1 MHIVFLDTKTVGDT
15 DNLKELNELGDV
27 TFYPMT
33 TSDQTAERIK
43 KADIVITNKVVLDGP
58 LIRSATQLKLICIAA
73 TGMNNVDLEAAENL
87 GIPVMNVSGYAA
99 NSVAQATFAMILHL
113 LQGVSFYDL
122 YVKSG
127 EYSKSDIFTN
137 HDHPFWELRDK
148 RFGIIGMGTIGR
160 KVATVA
166 EAFGCEVVYFSTSG
180 KNSGQPHLQ
189 LSLRELLKT
198 SDIVSIHAPLNQNTA
213 RLIGYEEISKMKKH
227 ALLINTGRGGIVVES
242 ELANALDENLIAG
255 AALDV
260 FEKEPISSD
269 NPLLKIKQSEKLVM
283 VPHIAW
289 ASIEAR
295 RELIDGVIQ
304 NIKRFMK
311 ES

>member
-1 MHIVFLDTKTVGDT
+1 MHIVFLDVKTVGDT
-15 DNLKELNELGDV
+15 ENLKELNELGEV

-33 TSDQTAERIK
+33 TTDQTADRIK

-58 LIRSATQLKLICIAA
+58 LLRSATQLKLICIAA

-87 GIPVMNVSGYAA
+87 GISVMNVSGYAA
-99 NSVAQATFAMILHL
+99 NSVAQTTFAMILHL
-113 LQGVSFYDL
+113 LQGVSFYDH

-137 HDHPFWELRDK
+137 HNWPFWELHGK
-148 RFGIIGMGTIGR
+148 RFGIIGMGTIGQ

-166 EAFGCEVVYFSTSG
+166 EAFGCEVAYFSTSG
-180 KNSGQPHLQ
+180 KNSGQPYQQ
-189 LSLRELLKT
+189 LSLSELLNT
-198 SDIVSIHAPLNQNTA
+198 SDIVSIHAPLNQNTES
-213 RLIGYEEISKMKKH
+213 LIGYEEISRMKEH

-242 ELANALDENLIAG
+242 ELARALDENMIAG

-260 FEKEPISSD
+260 FEKEPISSG
-269 NPLLKIKQSEKLVM
+269 NPLLKIKQSDKLVL

-295 RELIDGVIQ
+295 SELINGVIE
-304 NIKRFMK
+304 NIKEFK
-311 ES
+311 EGN

>member
-1 MHIVFLDTKTVGDT
+1 MHIVFLDTKTVGET
-15 DNLKELNELGDV
+15 DNLKELNELGEV

-33 TSDQTAERIK
+33 TSEQSAERIK
-43 KADIVITNKVVLDGP
+43 KADIIITNKVVLDGP

-99 NSVAQATFAMILHL
+99 NSVAQTTFAMILQL
-113 LQGVSFYDL
+113 LQGISFYDH

-137 HDHPFWELRDK
+137 LDRPFWELNGK
-148 RFGIIGMGTIGR
+148 RFGIIGMGIIGR

-180 KNSGQPHLQ
+180 KNSGQPYPQ
-189 LSLRELLKT
+189 LSLRDLLKT
-198 SDIVSIHAPLNQNTA
+198 SDIVSIHAPLNQNTEN
-213 RLIGYEEISKMKKH
+213 LIGYMEISAMKDH

-242 ELANALDENLIAG
+242 ELAKALDENLIAG
-255 AALDV
+255 VALDV
-260 FEKEPISSD
+260 FGKEPIPSD
-269 NPLLKIKQSEKLVM
+269 SPLLKLKQSEKLILI
-283 VPHIAW
+283 PHIAW
-289 ASIEAR
+289 ASKEAR

-304 NIKRFMK
+304 NIKNFLK
-311 ES
+311 KD

>member
-1 MHIVFLDTKTVGDT
+1 MHIVFLDTKTVGET
-15 DNLKELNELGDV
+15 ANLEELNELGDV
-27 TFYPMT
+27 TFYSMT
-33 TSDQTAERIK
+33 SPEQTADRIK

-99 NSVAQATFAMILHL
+99 RSVAQVTFAMILHL
-113 LQGVSFYDL
+113 LQGIPYYDH

-137 HDHPFWELRDK
+137 HDRPFWELSGK
-148 RFGIIGMGTIGR
+148 RFGIIGMGTIGQ
-160 KVATVA
+160 KVASVA

-180 KNSGQPHLQ
+180 KNSGQPYLQ

-198 SDIVSIHAPLNQNTA
+198 SDIVSIHAPLNENTKD
-213 RLIGYEEISKMKKH
+213 LIGYEEISRMKDH
-227 ALLINTGRGGIVVES
+227 ALLINTGRGGIIVES
-242 ELANALDENLIAG
+242 DLARALDENLIAG

-260 FEKEPISSD
+260 FEKEPIPSD
-269 NPLLKIKQSEKLVM
+269 NPLLKLKKSKKLVL

-295 RELIDGVIQ
+295 SELINGVIE
-304 NIKRFMK
+304 NIKNMQNQ
-311 ES
+311 

>member
-1 MHIVFLDTKTVGDT
+1 MHIVFLDTKTVGET
-15 DNLKELNELGDV
+15 DNLNELNELGDV

-33 TSDQTAERIK
+33 TSEQTAERIK
-43 KADIVITNKVVLDGP
+43 KADIIITNKVVLDGP

-87 GIPVMNVSGYAA
+87 GISVMNVSGYAA
-99 NSVAQATFAMILHL
+99 NSVAQTTFAMILQL
-113 LQGVSFYDL
+113 LQGIPFYDH

-137 HDHPFWELRDK
+137 LDRPFWELNGK
-148 RFGIIGMGTIGR
+148 RFGIIGMGIIGR

-180 KNSGQPHLQ
+180 KNSGQPYPQ

-198 SDIVSIHAPLNQNTA
+198 SDIVSIHAPLNQNTEK
-213 RLIGYEEISKMKKH
+213 LIGYAEISAMKDH

-242 ELANALDENLIAG
+242 ELAKALDENLIAG

-260 FEKEPISSD
+260 FEKEPIPSD
-269 NPLLKIKQSEKLVM
+269 TPLLKVKQSEKLILI
-283 VPHIAW
+283 PHIAW
-289 ASIEAR
+289 ASKEAR
-295 RELIDGVIQ
+295 RELINGVIR
-304 NIKRFMK
+304 NIKSLTVM
-311 ES
+311 

>member
-1 MHIVFLDTKTVGDT
+1 MHIVFLDTKTVGDV
-15 DNLKELNELGDV
+15 DNLKELNELGEV

-33 TSDQTAERIK
+33 TSEHTADRIK

-99 NSVAQATFAMILHL
+99 NSVAQVTFAMILHL
-113 LQGVSFYDL
+113 MQGISFYDH

-137 HDHPFWELRDK
+137 HDRPFWELRGK

-180 KNSGQPHLQ
+180 KNSGQPYLQ
-189 LSLRELLKT
+189 LSLRELLNT
-198 SDIVSIHAPLNQNTA
+198 SDIVSIHAPLNQNTEG
-213 RLIGYEEISKMKKH
+213 LIGYEEISKMKEH
-227 ALLINTGRGGIVVES
+227 ALLINTGRGGIIVES
-242 ELANALDENLIAG
+242 ELAKALDENQIAG

-260 FEKEPISSD
+260 FEKEPIASD
-269 NPLLKIKQSEKLVM
+269 NPLLKIRHSEKLVM
-283 VPHIAW
+283 IPHIAW

-295 RELIDGVIQ
+295 SELISGVIH
-304 NIKRFMK
+304 NIKSFMR

>member
-1 MHIVFLDTKTVGDT
+1 MHIVFLDTKTVGET
-15 DNLKELNELGDV
+15 DNLNELNELGDV

-33 TSDQTAERIK
+33 TSEQTAERIK
-43 KADIVITNKVVLDGP
+43 KADIIITNKVVLDGP

-87 GIPVMNVSGYAA
+87 GISVMNVSGYAA
-99 NSVAQATFAMILHL
+99 NSVAQTTFAMILQL
-113 LQGVSFYDL
+113 LQGIPFYDR

-137 HDHPFWELRDK
+137 LDRPFWELNGK
-148 RFGIIGMGTIGR
+148 RFGIIGMGIIGR

-180 KNSGQPHLQ
+180 KNSGQPYPQ

-198 SDIVSIHAPLNQNTA
+198 SDIVSIHAPLNQNTEK
-213 RLIGYEEISKMKKH
+213 LIGYAEISAMKDH

-242 ELANALDENLIAG
+242 ELAKALDENLIAG

-260 FEKEPISSD
+260 FEKEPIPSD
-269 NPLLKIKQSEKLVM
+269 TLLLKVKQSEKLILI
-283 VPHIAW
+283 PHIAW
-289 ASIEAR
+289 ASKEAR
-295 RELIDGVIQ
+295 RELINGVIR
-304 NIKRFMK
+304 NIKSLTVM
-311 ES
+311 

>member
-1 MHIVFLDTKTVGDT
+1 MHIVFLDTKTVGET

-33 TSDQTAERIK
+33 TSEQTADRIK

-73 TGMNNVDLEAAENL
+73 TGMNNVDLDAAENL
-87 GIPVMNVSGYAA
+87 GIPVLNVSGYAT
-99 NSVAQATFAMILHL
+99 NSVTQATFAMTLHL
-113 LQGVSFYDL
+113 LQGVSFYDH

-137 HDHPFWELRDK
+137 HDRPFWELHGK
-148 RFGIIGMGTIGR
+148 RFGIIGMGTIGQN
-160 KVATVA
+160 VATVA
-166 EAFGCEVVYFSTSG
+166 EAFGCEVTYFSTSG
-180 KNSGQPHLQ
+180 KNSGQPYLQ
-189 LSLRELLKT
+189 LSLSELLKT
-198 SDIVSIHAPLNQNTA
+198 SDIVSIHAPLNQNTEG
-213 RLIGYEEISKMKKH
+213 LIGYEEISKMKKH

-242 ELANALDENLIAG
+242 ELARALDENLIAG

-260 FEKEPISSD
+260 FEKEPIASD
-269 NPLLKIKQSEKLVM
+269 NPLLKIKQSKKLVLE
-283 VPHIAW
+283 PHIAW

-295 RELIDGVIQ
+295 SELINGVIQ
-304 NIKRFMK
+304 NIKSYLK
-311 ES
+311 EN

>member
-1 MHIVFLDTKTVGDT
+1 MQIVFLDTKTVGDT

-33 TSDQTAERIK
+33 NSEQTAERIK
-43 KADIVITNKVVLDGP
+43 KADVVITNKVVLDGP

-87 GIPVMNVSGYAA
+87 GIPVKNVSGYAA

-113 LQGVSFYDL
+113 LQGVSFYDD

-137 HDHPFWELRDK
+137 HDRPFWELHGK

-166 EAFGCEVVYFSTSG
+166 EAFGCDVVYFSTSG
-180 KNSGQPHLQ
+180 KNSGQPYQQ
-189 LSLRELLKT
+189 LSLSELLKT
-198 SDIVSIHAPLNQNTA
+198 SDIVSIHAPLNQNTEG
-213 RLIGYEEISKMKKH
+213 LIGYEEISRMKDH
-227 ALLINTGRGGIVVES
+227 AILINTGRGGIVVEA
-242 ELANALDENLIAG
+242 ELAGALDENLIAG

-269 NPLLKIKQSEKLVM
+269 SPLLKIKQSEKLVM
-283 VPHIAW
+283 IPHIAW

-295 RELIDGVIQ
+295 RELIVGVIQ
-304 NIKRFMK
+304 NIKNFIDQY
-311 ES
+311 

>member
-1 MHIVFLDTKTVGDT
+1 MHIVFLDTKTVGET
-15 DNLKELNELGDV
+15 DNLNELNELGDV

-33 TSDQTAERIK
+33 TSEQTAERIK
-43 KADIVITNKVVLDGP
+43 KADIIITNKVVLDGP

-87 GIPVMNVSGYAA
+87 GISVMNVSGYAA
-99 NSVAQATFAMILHL
+99 NSVAQTTFAMILQL
-113 LQGVSFYDL
+113 LQGIPFYDR

-137 HDHPFWELRDK
+137 LDRPFWELNGK
-148 RFGIIGMGTIGR
+148 RFGIIGMGIIGR

-180 KNSGQPHLQ
+180 KNSGQPYPQ

-198 SDIVSIHAPLNQNTA
+198 SDIVSIHAPLNQNTEK
-213 RLIGYEEISKMKKH
+213 LIGYAEISAMKDH

-242 ELANALDENLIAG
+242 ELAKALDENLIAG

-260 FEKEPISSD
+260 FEKEPIPSD
-269 NPLLKIKQSEKLVM
+269 TPLLKVKQSEKLILI
-283 VPHIAW
+283 PHIAW
-289 ASIEAR
+289 ASKEAR
-295 RELIDGVIQ
+295 RELINGVIR
-304 NIKRFMK
+304 NIKSLTVM
-311 ES
+311 

>member
-1 MHIVFLDTKTVGDT
+1 MDTKTVGDT
-15 DNLKELNELGDV
+15 DNLKELNELGEV

-43 KADIVITNKVVLDGP
+43 KADVVITNKVVLDGP

-99 NSVAQATFAMILHL
+99 NSVAQTTFAMILHL
-113 LQGVSFYDL
+113 LQGVSFYDH

-127 EYSKSDIFTN
+127 EYSKSDMFTN
-137 HDHPFWELRDK
+137 HDRPFWELRGK

-180 KNSGQPHLQ
+180 KNSGQPYLQ

-198 SDIVSIHAPLNQNTA
+198 SDIVSIHAPLNQNTEG
-213 RLIGYEEISKMKKH
+213 LIGYEEISKMKDH

-242 ELANALDENLIAG
+242 ELARALDEDLIAG
-255 AALDV
+255 SALDV

-269 NPLLKIKQSEKLVM
+269 NPLLKIKQSEKLIM

-295 RELIDGVIQ
+295 TGLINGVIR
-304 NIKRFMK
+304 NIKSFK
-311 ES
+311 DSN

>member
-1 MHIVFLDTKTVGDT
+1 MHIVFLDTKTVGET
-15 DNLKELNELGDV
+15 ANLEELNELGDV
-27 TFYPMT
+27 TFYSMT
-33 TSDQTAERIK
+33 SPEQTADRIK

-99 NSVAQATFAMILHL
+99 RSVAQVTFAMILHL
-113 LQGVSFYDL
+113 LQGIPYYDHF
-122 YVKSG
+122 VKSG

-137 HDHPFWELRDK
+137 HDRPYWELSGK

-160 KVATVA
+160 KVASVA

-180 KNSGQPHLQ
+180 KNSGQPYLQ

-198 SDIVSIHAPLNQNTA
+198 SDIVSIHAPLNENTKD
-213 RLIGYEEISKMKKH
+213 LIGYEEISRMKDH
-227 ALLINTGRGGIVVES
+227 ALLINTGRGGIIIES
-242 ELANALDENLIAG
+242 DLARALDENLIAG

-260 FEKEPISSD
+260 FEKEPIPLD
-269 NPLLKIKQSEKLVM
+269 NPLLKLKKSKKLVL

-295 RELIDGVIQ
+295 SELINGVIE
-304 NIKRFMK
+304 NIKNMQDK
-311 ES
+311 

>member
-1 MHIVFLDTKTVGDT
+1 MHIVFLDTKTVGET
-15 DNLKELNELGDV
+15 VNLEELNELGDV
-27 TFYPMT
+27 TFYSMT
-33 TSDQTAERIK
+33 SPEQTADRIK

-99 NSVAQATFAMILHL
+99 RSVAQATFAMILHL
-113 LQGVSFYDL
+113 LQGIPYYDHF
-122 YVKSG
+122 VKSG

-137 HDHPFWELRDK
+137 HDRPYWELSGK
-148 RFGIIGMGTIGR
+148 CFGIIGMGTIGR
-160 KVATVA
+160 KVASVA

-180 KNSGQPHLQ
+180 KNSGQPYLQ

-198 SDIVSIHAPLNQNTA
+198 SDIVSIHAPLNENTKD
-213 RLIGYEEISKMKKH
+213 LIGYEEISRMKNH
-227 ALLINTGRGGIVVES
+227 ALLINTGRGGIIVES
-242 ELANALDENLIAG
+242 DLARALDENLIAG

-260 FEKEPISSD
+260 FEKEPIPSD
-269 NPLLKIKQSEKLVM
+269 NPLLKLKKSEKLVL

-295 RELIDGVIQ
+295 SELINGVIE
-304 NIKRFMK
+304 NIKNMQNQ
-311 ES
+311 

>member
-1 MHIVFLDTKTVGDT
+1 MHIVFLDTKTVGET
-15 DNLKELNELGDV
+15 ANLEELNELGDV
-27 TFYPMT
+27 TFYSMT
-33 TSDQTAERIK
+33 LPEQTADRIK

-87 GIPVMNVSGYAA
+87 EIPVMNVSGYAA
-99 NSVAQATFAMILHL
+99 NSVAQVTFAMILHL
-113 LQGVSFYDL
+113 LQGVSYYDH

-137 HDHPFWELRDK
+137 HDRPFWELSGK
-148 RFGIIGMGTIGR
+148 RFGIIGLGTIGQ
-160 KVATVA
+160 KVASVA

-180 KNSGQPHLQ
+180 KNPGQPYLQ

-198 SDIVSIHAPLNQNTA
+198 SDIVSIHAPLNENTKD
-213 RLIGYEEISKMKKH
+213 LIGYEEISRMKDR
-227 ALLINTGRGGIVVES
+227 ALLINTGRGGIIVES
-242 ELANALDENLIAG
+242 DLARALDENLIAG

-260 FEKEPISSD
+260 FEKEPIPSD
-269 NPLLKIKQSEKLVM
+269 NPLLKLKKSEKLVL

-295 RELIDGVIQ
+295 SELINGVIE
-304 NIKRFMK
+304 NIKNMQDQ
-311 ES
+311 

>member
-1 MHIVFLDTKTVGDT
+1 MQIVFLDTKTVGDT

-33 TSDQTAERIK
+33 TSEQTAERIK
-43 KADIVITNKVVLDGP
+43 KADVIITNKVVLDGP
-58 LIRSATQLKLICIAA
+58 LIRSASHLKLICIAA
-73 TGMNNVDLEAAENL
+73 TGMNNVDLEAADNL
-87 GIPVMNVSGYAA
+87 GIPVVNVSGYAA
-99 NSVAQATFAMILHL
+99 NSVAQVTFAMILHL
-113 LQGVSFYDL
+113 LQEVPYYDH

-127 EYSKSDIFTN
+127 EYSKSDMFTN
-137 HDHPFWELRDK
+137 HDRPFWELHGK

-180 KNSGQPHLQ
+180 KNSGQPFLQ

-198 SDIVSIHAPLNQNTA
+198 SDIVSIHAPLNQNTEG
-213 RLIGYEEISKMKKH
+213 LIGYEEISKMKNH
-227 ALLINTGRGGIVVES
+227 ALLINTGRGGIIIES
-242 ELANALDENLIAG
+242 DLARALDEDLIAG

-260 FEKEPISSD
+260 FETEPISPD
-269 NPLLKIKQSEKLVM
+269 NPLLKIRKRDRLVV

-295 RELIDGVIQ
+295 SQLINGVIE
-304 NIKRFMK
+304 NIKSFK
-311 ES
+311 AEQ

>member
-1 MHIVFLDTKTVGDT
+1 MHIVFLDTKTVGET
-15 DNLKELNELGDV
+15 ANLEELNELGDV
-27 TFYPMT
+27 TFYSMT
-33 TSDQTAERIK
+33 SPEQTADRIK

-99 NSVAQATFAMILHL
+99 RSVAQATFAMILHL
-113 LQGVSFYDL
+113 LQGIPYYDHF
-122 YVKSG
+122 VKSG

-137 HDHPFWELRDK
+137 HDRPYWELSGK
-148 RFGIIGMGTIGR
+148 CFGIIGMGTIGR
-160 KVATVA
+160 KVASVA

-180 KNSGQPHLQ
+180 KNSGQPYLQ

-198 SDIVSIHAPLNQNTA
+198 SDIVSIHAPLNENTKD
-213 RLIGYEEISKMKKH
+213 LIGYEEISRMKDH
-227 ALLINTGRGGIVVES
+227 ALLINTGRGGIIVES
-242 ELANALDENLIAG
+242 DLARALDENLIAG

-260 FEKEPISSD
+260 FEKEPIPLD
-269 NPLLKIKQSEKLVM
+269 NPLLKLKKSEKLVL

-295 RELIDGVIQ
+295 SELINGVIE
-304 NIKRFMK
+304 NIKNMQDQ
-311 ES
+311 

>member
-1 MHIVFLDTKTVGDT
+1 MHIVFLDAKTVGET

-33 TSDQTAERIK
+33 TTEQTADRIK

-73 TGMNNVDLEAAENL
+73 TGMNNVDLAAAENL
-87 GIPVMNVSGYAA
+87 GIPVLNVSGYAA
-99 NSVAQATFAMILHL
+99 NSVAQVTFAMILHL
-113 LQGVSFYDL
+113 LQGVNYYDHF
-122 YVKSG
+122 VKSG

-137 HDHPFWELRDK
+137 HDRPFWELRGK
-148 RFGIIGMGTIGR
+148 RFGIIGLGTIGR

-180 KNSGQPHLQ
+180 KNSGQPYLQ
-189 LSLRELLKT
+189 LSLRELLST
-198 SDIVSIHAPLNQNTA
+198 SDIVSIHAPLNQNTEG
-213 RLIGYEEISKMKKH
+213 LIGYEEISKMKTH
-227 ALLINTGRGGIVVES
+227 ALLINTGRGGIIIES
-242 ELANALDENLIAG
+242 DLAKALDEQLIAG
-255 AALDV
+255 AGLDV

-269 NPLLKIKQSEKLVM
+269 NPLLKIKQTEKLVL

-295 RELIDGVIQ
+295 SELINGVIQ
-304 NIKRFMK
+304 NIKSFK
-311 ES
+311 GLV

>member
-1 MHIVFLDTKTVGDT
+1 MQIVFLDTKTVGDT
-15 DNLKELNELGDV
+15 DNLKELNELGEV
-27 TFYPMT
+27 TFYPVT
-33 TSDQTAERIK
+33 APEQTVDRIK
-43 KADIVITNKVVLDGP
+43 KADVVITNKVVLDGP
-58 LIRSATQLKLICIAA
+58 LIRSAAQLKLICIAA

-87 GIPVMNVSGYAA
+87 GIPVLNVSGYAA

-113 LQGVSFYDL
+113 LQGVPFYDH

-137 HDHPFWELRDK
+137 HDRPFWELRGK

-160 KVATVA
+160 KVATVS

-180 KNSGQPHLQ
+180 KNSGQRYMQ
-189 LSLRELLKT
+189 LSVKELLVT
-198 SDIVSIHAPLNQNTA
+198 SDIVSIHAPLNQNTEG
-213 RLIGYEEISKMKKH
+213 LIGYEEISKMKNH
-227 ALLINTGRGGIVVES
+227 ALLINTGRGGIILEAD
-242 ELANALDENLIAG
+242 LAKALDEDLIAG

-260 FEKEPISSD
+260 FDKEPISAD
-269 NPLLKIKQSEKLVM
+269 NPLLKVKKSEKLIM

-295 RELIDGVIQ
+295 SELINGVIE
-304 NIKRFMK
+304 NIK
-311 ES
+311 SLISDH

>member
-1 MHIVFLDTKTVGDT
+1 MHIVFLDTKTVGET
-15 DNLKELNELGDV
+15 ANLEELNELGDV
-27 TFYPMT
+27 TFYSMT
-33 TSDQTAERIK
+33 SPEQTADRIK

-99 NSVAQATFAMILHL
+99 RSVAQATFAMILHL
-113 LQGVSFYDL
+113 LQGIPYYDHF
-122 YVKSG
+122 VKSG

-137 HDHPFWELRDK
+137 HDRPFWELSGK

-160 KVATVA
+160 KVASVA

-180 KNSGQPHLQ
+180 KNSGQPYLQ

-198 SDIVSIHAPLNQNTA
+198 SDIVSIHAPLNENTKD
-213 RLIGYEEISKMKKH
+213 LIGYEEISRMKDH
-227 ALLINTGRGGIVVES
+227 ALLINTGRGGIIVES
-242 ELANALDENLIAG
+242 DLARALDENLIAG

-260 FEKEPISSD
+260 FEKEPIPLD
-269 NPLLKIKQSEKLVM
+269 NPLLKLKKSEKLVL

-295 RELIDGVIQ
+295 SELINGVIE
-304 NIKRFMK
+304 NIKNMQDQ
-311 ES
+311 

>member
-1 MHIVFLDTKTVGDT
+1 MNIVFLDTKTVGNT
-15 DNLKELNELGDV
+15 DNLKELNELGAV
-27 TFYPMT
+27 IFYPMT
-33 TSDQTAERIK
+33 TSEQTSDRIK
-43 KADIVITNKVVLDGP
+43 KADIIITNKVVLDGP
-58 LIRSATQLKLICIAA
+58 LIRSASQLKLICIAA

-99 NSVAQATFAMILHL
+99 NSVAQTTFAMILHL
-113 LQGVSFYDL
+113 LQGVSFYDH

-137 HDHPFWELRDK
+137 HDRPFWELRGK

-166 EAFGCEVVYFSTSG
+166 EAFGCEVVYFSTTG
-180 KNSGQPHLQ
+180 KNSGQPYQQ

-198 SDIVSIHAPLNQNTA
+198 SDIVSIHAPLNQNTEG
-213 RLIGYEEISKMKKH
+213 LIGYEEISVMKDH
-227 ALLINTGRGGIVVES
+227 AILINTGRGVIIVES
-242 ELANALDENLIAG
+242 DLARALDENLIAG

-260 FEKEPISSD
+260 FEEEPISSD

-295 RELIDGVIQ
+295 HELINGVIE
-304 NIKRFMK
+304 NIKK
-311 ES
+311 LVDTD